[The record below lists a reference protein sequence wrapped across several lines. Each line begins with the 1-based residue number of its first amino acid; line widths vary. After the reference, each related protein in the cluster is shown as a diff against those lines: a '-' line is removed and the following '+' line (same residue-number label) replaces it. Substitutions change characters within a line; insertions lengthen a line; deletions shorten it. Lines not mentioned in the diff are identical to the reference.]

1 MAKILTEDVL
11 KALKKFD
18 LPKGYQRTGEFPLDP
33 SSVFSSK
40 ADADLYA
47 AGGADSRGLSGTR
60 YAGQLIAVVEAGVT
74 TLYTV
79 EANDTLKAV
88 GGDVSADLA
97 DLTGKVNAILDGATI
112 DSFKD
117 VEDAL
122 AALPKDMVVSGGE
135 VRKPTTEEKTTD
147 DTLDV
152 DAEYI
157 ILTIKNAE
165 EGKDK
170 LFIPAKALVDVYTS
184 GDEYINIA
192 DHKVTANISVI
203 ETKLVADGFAK
214 TADITAATKD
224 LASKDELNGVS
235 ATATAASNKAD
246 ANEGKI
252 GTLENTVGNAESGLV
267 KDVNDLKDSVA
278 KKVDSDTYTA
288 KITVIEGDIT
298 NIKSDIASIN
308 EKVAAN
314 ENAIKEAQAAIKAI
328 DYPVKGVDSTAS
340 NGVSLGLSE
349 EKNVTVSVDAAAIT
363 AAVKPNLDLKST
375 DVKTSAAIGGS
386 ADAPTYAADSTIQ
399 NVLTDLDKRVAA
411 NASSIKAAVAGG
423 VVSVGAGDGIKVDAS
438 KTTSPKVSVK
448 TAETSGLFVDAS
460 GLTINLAPDGNLRF
474 NANNQLDL
482 VWLGDA
488 E

>member
-1 MAKILTEDVL
+1 MAKILTEDAL

-33 SSVFSSK
+33 SSIFSSK

-47 AGGADSRGLSGTR
+47 SGGADSRGLSGTR
-60 YAGQLIAVVEAGVT
+60 YAGQLIAVVENGVT

-88 GGDVSADLA
+88 GGDVTADLA
-97 DLTGKVNAILDGATI
+97 DLTGKVNAILNGETI

-117 VEDAL
+117 VEDAI

-135 VRKPTTEEKTTD
+135 VRKPTAEEKAAD
-147 DTLDV
+147 DSLDV

-203 ETKLVADGFAK
+203 ETKLAEDGFAK
-214 TADITAATKD
+214 TTDVTTITDKLATKED
-224 LASKDELNGVS
+224 LNEVS
-235 ATATAASNKAD
+235 AVADAASNKAT
-246 ANEGKI
+246 ANEGRI
-252 GTLENTVGNAESGLV
+252 GTLENTVGDAESGLV
-267 KDVNDLKDSVA
+267 KDITGLKDSVA
-278 KKVDSDTYTA
+278 KKVDSSDYTA

-298 NIKSDIASIN
+298 TIKSDITSIN

-314 ENAIKEAQAAIKAI
+314 ETAIKEAQAAIEAI
-328 DYPVKGVDSTAS
+328 DYPVKGVDATVS
-340 NGVSLGLSE
+340 NGVSLGLSD
-349 EKNVTVSVDAAAIT
+349 EKNVTVSVDAATVAS
-363 AAVKPNLDLKST
+363 AVKPNLDLKTT

-386 ADAPTYAADSTIQ
+386 TEDPTYAADSILQ
-399 NVLTDLDKRVAA
+399 NVLTDLDKRVADNKA
-411 NASSIKAAVAGG
+411 KIAAAVAGG
-423 VVSVGAGDGIKVDAS
+423 VVSVTPGEGIVVDAS
-438 KTTSPKVSVK
+438 TATSPKVS
-448 TAETSGLFVDAS
+448 
-460 GLTINLAPDGNLRF
+460 INLAPDGNLRF
-474 NANNQLDL
+474 NDNHELDL
-482 VWLGDA
+482 VWLGD